1 MVVYPLQ
8 YFLLSKT
15 SISKKEAT
23 FDLPGPE
30 TDLHGNIMGESGPLI
45 TTLDDPNKQAS
56 ITSYKKPKL
65 PEACKALER
74 AGFKFTGYH

>member
-1 MVVYPLQ
+1 MVVYLSQ

-30 TDLHGNIMGESGPLI
+30 TDLHGNIIGDSGPLI
-45 TTLDDPNKQAS
+45 TTLDHPPINKLQ
-56 ITSYKKPKL
+56 
-65 PEACKALER
+65 
-74 AGFKFTGYH
+74 